1 MKYKELMYAYYKLVQ
16 HIIYK

>member
-1 MKYKELMYAYYKLVQ
+1 MKYKELMYAYYELVQ

>member
-1 MKYKELMYAYYKLVQ
+1 MKYKKLMYAYYELVQ